1 MKRLKLDSDQIN
13 FIGIWNL
20 ENNELCKDIINFFET
35 NIDLQK
41 DGTTGDGKKTELKK
55 TTDINIHPNNL
66 KEEKFVHIKNY
77 IKSLH
82 NCYLD
87 YQEQWPFLKDKI
99 NTVDIPTFNIQR
111 YNPGDHF
118 SHIHTERSSLNSLH
132 RVFAW
137 MTYLNNVD
145 DGGNTH
151 FTHYDLKIKPEI
163 GKTLIWPAEWTHA
176 HRGEILNSGV
186 KYIITGWMHFPT
198 NLNLSKT

>member
-1 MKRLKLDSDQIN
+1 MKRLKLESDQIN

-20 ENNELCKDIINFFET
+20 ENDDLCKNITNFFET

-41 DGTTGDGKKTELKK
+41 DGSTGDGQKTELKK

-66 KEEKFVHIKNY
+66 KEEKFLHIKEY
-77 IKSLH
+77 IKALH

-176 HRGEILNSGV
+176 HCGEILNSGV

-198 NLNLSKT
+198 NLD

>member
-176 HRGEILNSGV
+176 HCGEILNSGV

>member
-145 DGGNTH
+145 DGGKTH

-176 HRGEILNSGV
+176 HRGEILNNGV

>member
-1 MKRLKLDSDQIN
+1 MKRLKLKSDQIN

-20 ENNELCKDIINFFET
+20 ENNELCKNIINFFET

-66 KEEKFVHIKNY
+66 KEEKFFHIKDY
-77 IKSLH
+77 IKALH

-118 SHIHTERSSLNSLH
+118 SHVHTERSSLNSLH

-176 HRGEILNSGV
+176 HCGEILKSGV

-198 NLNLSKT
+198 NLN

>member
-1 MKRLKLDSDQIN
+1 MKRLKLESDQIN

-20 ENNELCKDIINFFET
+20 ENDDLCKNITNFFET

-41 DGTTGDGKKTELKK
+41 DGTTGDGQKTELKK

-66 KEEKFVHIKNY
+66 KEEKFLHIKEY
-77 IKSLH
+77 IKALH

-176 HRGEILNSGV
+176 HCGEILNSGV

-198 NLNLSKT
+198 NLN

>member
-137 MTYLNNVD
+137 MTYLNDVD
-145 DGGNTH
+145 DSGKTH

-176 HRGEILNSGV
+176 HRGEILNNGV

>member
-1 MKRLKLDSDQIN
+1 MKRLKLESDQIN

-20 ENNELCKDIINFFET
+20 ENDDLCKNITNFFET

-66 KEEKFVHIKNY
+66 KEEKFLHIKEY
-77 IKSLH
+77 IKALH

-176 HRGEILNSGV
+176 HCGEILNSGV

-198 NLNLSKT
+198 NLD

>member
-176 HRGEILNSGV
+176 HCGEILNSGV

-198 NLNLSKT
+198 NLD

>member
-1 MKRLKLDSDQIN
+1 MKRLKLESDQIN

-20 ENNELCKDIINFFET
+20 ENDDLCKNITNFFET

-66 KEEKFVHIKNY
+66 REEKFVHIKDY
-77 IKSLH
+77 IKVLH

-118 SHIHTERSSLNSLH
+118 SHVHTERSSLNSLH

-176 HRGEILNSGV
+176 HCGEILNSGV

-198 NLNLSKT
+198 NLD